1 MHKLN
6 PAKVDQHKMHDN
18 ILDILFNHKNE
29 IFRKLSDLRGLY
41 FIDHIAIT
49 LINPNNEIVV
59 LSLTPSVEFKLIM
72 NGLWKFDMSFNPLS
86 SINGDMLFWNK
97 AYANGYHNEIKRVKE
112 TQHNFSLGFNLIKKI
127 DGFTFIYSF
136 ATRKNTK
143 GLQKYYE
150 GLKQELFILGD
161 YGYKL
166 LRNIYVQYENTYTPP
181 FLEETKIFTKQ
192 RSHLKLVVD
201 NK

>member
-1 MHKLN
+1 MQGLDPVN
-6 PAKVDQHKMHDN
+6 APQYKMHEN
-18 ILDILFNHKNE
+18 ILNILFKHKNE

-41 FIDHIAIT
+41 FIDHVAIT

-72 NGLWKFDMSFNPLS
+72 QGLWKFDMSFNPLS
-86 SINGDMLFWNK
+86 YTNAEMLFWNK
-97 AYANGYHNEIKRVKE
+97 AYINGYHNEIKCIKE

-127 DGFTFIYSF
+127 DSFNFIYSF

-150 GLKQELFILGD
+150 DLRQELLMLGD
-161 YGYKL
+161 YAYKL
-166 LRNIYVQYENTYTPP
+166 LRDIYVQYENTYTPP
-181 FLEETKIFTKQ
+181 FLDETKIFTKQ
-192 RSHLKLVVD
+192 KSHLKLVVD